1 MLNSSWGFKWLIQV
15 KLLVIESNENL
26 SSSSPS
32 GFGNDF
38 LIALEVSLNCES
50 AETDFVRDDCRS
62 NCG

>member
-1 MLNSSWGFKWLIQV
+1 M